1 MASKSVNKV
10 ILIGNLTRD
19 PELKYTPSG
28 TALCTF
34 GVATNRSWTTAEGET
49 KEDVQFHRIV
59 AWQKLA
65 ELVAKLLSK
74 GRKVYLEGRITYKS
88 FVGKDGLNKQLTEII
103 MDDFVLFDDRR
114 KDMGEEHTEAPVPS
128 PTPAHE
134 IPVVDID
141 EADFA
146 AAAPKTKTTK
156 PVEKEKPAADE
167 KVTESDIITDDDIP
181 F

>member
-28 TALCTF
+28 TAVCTF

-114 KDMGEEHTEAPVPS
+114 TGGSGEHSEDSLPAGRQAVSAPKEVK
-128 PTPAHE
+128 ADQE

-141 EADFA
+141 EPDE
-146 AAAPKTKTTK
+146 KTTK
-156 PVEKEKPAADE
+156 N
-167 KVTESDIITDDDIP
+167 TESKDVISDDDIP

>member
-1 MASKSVNKV
+1 MASRSLNRA

-28 TALCTF
+28 TAVCTF

-65 ELVAKLLSK
+65 ELCSKLLSK
-74 GRKVYLEGRITYKS
+74 GRKVYLEGRITYRS
-88 FVGKDGLNKQLTEII
+88 FTGKDGQERQVTEII
-103 MDDFVLFDDRR
+103 LDDFVVFDDRR
-114 KDMGEEHTEAPVPS
+114 KMADQESS
-128 PTPAHE
+128 PKAE
-134 IPVVDID
+134 
-141 EADFA
+141 
-146 AAAPKTKTTK
+146 
-156 PVEKEKPAADE
+156 
-167 KVTESDIITDDDIP
+167 ESDAPHTGIESVDEPVTAKETKKTDDETISEDDIP